1 MEDEM
6 ELKRRLRNP
15 KGSLRAGMVFL
26 LVALFASM
34 IADGR
39 LLGAYFAQLIQD
51 KAMLHTIQVF
61 AGGFALPMFF
71 AAIFF
76 NLRSISMRRS
86 Q

>member
-1 MEDEM
+1 MEF
-6 ELKRRLRNP
+6 KRRLRNP
-15 KGSLRAGMVFL
+15 QGSMQAGMVFL

-39 LLGAYFAQLIQD
+39 LVGAYLAGLIRD
-51 KAMLHTIQVF
+51 EAMLHTIQVF

-71 AAIFF
+71 ATIFF